1 MRSFRNQWAS
11 LNSFFWKAQWRLQ
24 NLYIDQKSVS
34 IAKHMVHLKTTKATN
49 VTNIK
54 MCHKKIT
61 SFIKN
66 GFLKDWLFLKNL
78 LLLKKSTWFP
88 KLFHCSWNWNP
99 VLISSSKIKPI
110 RILTRRLQ
118 NHQYQYLKYIFI

>member
-1 MRSFRNQWAS
+1 
-11 LNSFFWKAQWRLQ
+11 
-24 NLYIDQKSVS
+24 
-34 IAKHMVHLKTTKATN
+34 MVHLKTTKATN

-78 LLLKKSTWFP
+78 LLLKNLPGSQNCFI
-88 KLFHCSWNWNP
+88 
-99 VLISSSKIKPI
+99 VLE
-110 RILTRRLQ
+110 TETQ
-118 NHQYQYLKYIFI
+118 F